1 MIDKIHDV
9 FIKDLFINIDD
20 RGSLFELLRIDWNEV
35 EGLCWIEDLTEQRI
49 QQIYI
54 VQNHNDAIRAFHK
67 HQQLADI
74 FCLIKGHAKF
84 VLIDDRLNSISR
96 SNTQIINVSDKK
108 LQIIGVP
115 PGVYHGWRGS
125 RDCILVSVA
134 NKLYCGRDRKEE
146 LDEERILWDQFG
158 KEIWG
163 VNFK

>member
-9 FIKDLFINIDD
+9 FVKDLSINIDD

-35 EGLCWIEDLTEQRI
+35 EGLFKCDSLDLV

-67 HQQLADI
+67 HKYLADI

-84 VLIDDRLNSISR
+84 VLIDDRLTSISR
-96 SNTQIINVSDKK
+96 ANTQIINVSDKK

-125 RDCILVSVA
+125 KDCILVSAA
-134 NKLYCGRDRKEE
+134 NKLYCGKDRKEE
-146 LDEERILWDQFG
+146 LDEERIPWDQFG